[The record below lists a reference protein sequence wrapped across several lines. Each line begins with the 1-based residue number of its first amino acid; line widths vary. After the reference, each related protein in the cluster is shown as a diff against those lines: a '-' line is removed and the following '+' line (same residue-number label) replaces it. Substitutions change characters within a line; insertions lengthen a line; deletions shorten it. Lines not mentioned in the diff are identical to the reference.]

1 MRVSAHLAKAGHR
14 IGATQRI
21 GDRNPDCNPLRSE
34 PPHEIATERRFT
46 SKQMGA
52 AGDVEGKA
60 VRRHEP
66 DQRRIA
72 IAPIGNRLQQTLVC
86 LRIGMFHGKCRIHGA
101 RIGKSHPGAQPK
113 AGCSIIEGRDAQRR
127 FDRRDDNERL
137 ISRSGQDAR
146 EPIGRE
152 PSQPNRQIAPG
163 GRRVH
168 DDPR

>member
-1 MRVSAHLAKAGHR
+1 MRVSAHLAKADHR
-14 IGATQRI
+14 MGAAQGI
-21 GDRNPDCNPLRSE
+21 GDRNPDCKPLRSE
-34 PPHEIATERRFT
+34 PPHEIAAEGRFT

-60 VRRHEP
+60 VRRHEA
-66 DQRRIA
+66 DKRRIA
-72 IAPIGNRLQQTLVC
+72 IAPIGNCFQQMLIS
-86 LRIGMFHGKCRIHGA
+86 LWISMFHGKCRIHGA

-113 AGCSIIEGRDAQRR
+113 AGCGIIEGRDAQRR

-152 PSQPNRQIAPG
+152 PSQPDRQIAPG